1 MAAFEFIPNTPEDQR
16 KMLAEIGLNDLE
28 ELFADI
34 PPEVLRRFKP
44 MGLDPLSEPEV
55 KHLLTTLAH
64 AEPYVSFLGGGV
76 YDHYIPSII
85 PHLIARGEFLTCY
98 TPYQAELSQGTLTW
112 MFEFQTMVCEL
123 TAMEV
128 ANSSMY
134 DGGSALA
141 EAMLMAKNI
150 TGRTKFLVARSL
162 NPHYRACLET
172 YAWGAGLELSEIPFT
187 ETGQLDRNAI
197 PKETENLAGLIVQT
211 PNFFGVIEDLSGLK
225 DLIKDAFLIVSVN
238 PISLGILA
246 PPGLFGADIVT
257 GEGQPLGIPQS
268 FGGPLLGLFAT
279 RMSYVRKMP
288 GRMAG
293 RTVDADGKTG
303 YVMALQT
310 REQHI
315 RREKATS
322 NICTN
327 QALMALCATIYL
339 ATVGRRGLRRLAELN
354 LQKAHYLA
362 EKIAKLPGFAL
373 RFAGPFFNE
382 FVVQTRQKPARLLKA
397 LRDEGFLGGL
407 DVAPYELL
415 DGNNLLIAVTEKRT
429 CEELDRFVARLRRE
443 DKGHAKRG

>member
-1 MAAFEFIPNTPEDQR
+1 MSAFEFIPNTPEDQR
-16 KMLAEIGLNDLE
+16 KMLAEIGLSDIE

-34 PPEVLRRFKP
+34 PAEVLNKFKP
-44 MGLDPLSEPEV
+44 LGLDPLSELEV
-55 KHLLTTLAH
+55 KGLLAELAH
-64 AEPYVSFLGGGV
+64 QNAHTERLVSFLGGGV
-76 YDHYIPSII
+76 YDHYIPAII
-85 PHLIARGEFLTCY
+85 PHLVSRGEFLTCY

-112 MFEFQTMVCEL
+112 MFEFQTMICEL
-123 TAMEV
+123 TGMEV

-141 EAMLMAKNI
+141 EAMLMAKNV
-150 TGRTKFLVARSL
+150 TGRKRFLVATSI
-162 NPHYRACLET
+162 NPYYRECLKT
-172 YAWGAGLELSEIPFT
+172 YAWGAGLELIDVPFT
-187 ETGQLDRNAI
+187 ETGQLDRAAL
-197 PKETENLAGLIVQT
+197 PKDSSDLAGLIVQT
-211 PNFFGVIEDLSGLK
+211 PNFFGVLEDLSGLK
-225 DLIKDAFLIVSVN
+225 DQIKEAFLIVSAT
-238 PISLGILA
+238 PISLGIVA
-246 PPGLFGADIVT
+246 PPGAFGADIVV

-268 FGGPLLGLFAT
+268 FGGPLLGIFAT

-293 RTVDADGKTG
+293 RTVDADGRVG

-339 ATVGRRGLRRLAELN
+339 ATLGRRGLRRLAALN

-362 EKIAKLPGFAL
+362 EKIARLPGFAL
-373 RFAGPFFNE
+373 RFSGPFFNE
-382 FVVQTRQKPARLLKA
+382 FVIKTRKKPSRLLKA

-407 DVAPYELL
+407 DLAPYELL
-415 DGNNLLIAVTEKRT
+415 EGNNLLLAVTEKRT
-429 CEELDRFVARLRRE
+429 RDEMDRFVKAL
-443 DKGHAKRG
+443 KGV

>member
-1 MAAFEFIPNTPEDQR
+1 MSELEVSQLVNQMAAEN
-16 KMLAEIGLNDLE
+16 
-28 ELFADI
+28 
-34 PPEVLRRFKP
+34 
-44 MGLDPLSEPEV
+44 
-55 KHLLTTLAH
+55 AH
-64 AEPYVSFLGGGV
+64 TGQHVSFLGGGI
-76 YDHYIPSII
+76 YDHYIPAII
-85 PHLIARGEFLTCY
+85 SHLISRGEFLTCY

-141 EAMLMAKNI
+141 EAMLMAKNV
-150 TGRTKFLVARSL
+150 TGRTKFLVPRNL
-162 NPHYRACLET
+162 NPHYRQCLET
-172 YAWGAGLELSEIPFT
+172 YAWGAGLELIDVPFT
-187 ETGQLDRNAI
+187 DTGQIDRAALQPDEI
-197 PKETENLAGLIVQT
+197 GELAGLIVQT
-211 PNFFGVIEDLSGLK
+211 PNFFGIIENLSGLK

-246 PPGLFGADIVT
+246 PPGLFGADIVV

-268 FGGPLLGLFAT
+268 FGGPLLGIFAT
-279 RMSYVRKMP
+279 RMSYVRRMP

-293 RTVDADGKTG
+293 RTVDADGRVG

-327 QALMALCATIYL
+327 QALMALCATIYM
-339 ATVGRRGLRRLAELN
+339 ATLGRRGLRKLAELN

-362 EKIAKLPGFAL
+362 EKISVLPGL
-373 RFAGPFFNE
+373 P
-382 FVVQTRQKPARLLKA
+382 
-397 LRDEGFLGGL
+397 
-407 DVAPYELL
+407 
-415 DGNNLLIAVTEKRT
+415 
-429 CEELDRFVARLRRE
+429 
-443 DKGHAKRG
+443 

>member
-1 MAAFEFIPNTPEDQR
+1 
-16 KMLAEIGLNDLE
+16 
-28 ELFADI
+28 
-34 PPEVLRRFKP
+34 
-44 MGLDPLSEPEV
+44 
-55 KHLLTTLAH
+55 
-64 AEPYVSFLGGGV
+64 
-76 YDHYIPSII
+76 
-85 PHLIARGEFLTCY
+85 
-98 TPYQAELSQGTLTW
+98 
-112 MFEFQTMVCEL
+112 L

-141 EAMLMAKNI
+141 EAMLMAKNV
-150 TGRTKFLVARSL
+150 TGRTKFLVAQSL

-172 YAWGAGLELSEIPFT
+172 YAWGAGSELLDVPWEE
-187 ETGQLDRNAI
+187 ETGRLDRAFVQQNLSGD
-197 PKETENLAGLIVQT
+197 LAGLIVQS

-225 DLIKDAFLIVSVN
+225 ELLRDSFLIVSVN
-238 PISLGILA
+238 PISLGLLT
-246 PPGLFGADIVT
+246 PPGLYGADVVT
-257 GEGQPLGIPQS
+257 GEGQPLGNAQN

-279 RMSYVRKMP
+279 RMQYVRRMP

-293 RTVDADGKTG
+293 RTVDADGSVG

-339 ATVGRRGLRRLAELN
+339 ALLGRHGLRRLAELN

-362 EKIAKLPGFAL
+362 EKLAKLPGFAL
-373 RFAGPFFNE
+373 RFSGPFFNE
-382 FVVQTRQKPARLLKA
+382 FVIKTRKKPSRLLKR

-407 DVAPYELL
+407 DLAPYELL
-415 DGNNLLIAVTEKRT
+415 DGNHLLIAVTEKRT
-429 CEELDRFVARLRRE
+429 KDEMDRLL
-443 DKGHAKRG
+443 KLLKKT